1 MQLTNEIAR
10 LSALHERGD
19 LSGEEFERA
28 KERVLA
34 ESAPPAS
41 FGAASHAPDGA
52 LLLYNLMA
60 TALRRAAVVLTAIA
74 LLFGCVA
81 IWSGSR
87 YADLR
92 AQAESI
98 EEEAL
103 VERFGISIPDP
114 RPTIERA
121 QLEVRA
127 TAFGGLAAVTGLFAV
142 GALATALLVRPPK
155 AAHHRAP
162 S

>member
-19 LSGEEFERA
+19 LSGEQFERA

-34 ESAPPAS
+34 EPAPS
-41 FGAASHAPDGA
+41 QAPDGA
-52 LLLYNLMA
+52 FLLYHLMA
-60 TALRRAAVVLTAIA
+60 TALRRAALVLTAIA

-87 YADLR
+87 YADIR
-92 AQAESI
+92 AQADSI
-98 EEEAL
+98 QDEAL
-103 VERFGISIPDP
+103 VERFGLSIPDP

-127 TAFGGLAAVTGLFAV
+127 TAFGGLAAITGLFAV
-142 GALATALLVRPPK
+142 GALATALLIRPPTVP
-155 AAHHRAP
+155 RTP
-162 S
+162 T